1 MQPILNRIEILEM
14 KMEQLSV
21 PEVLEKVYEE
31 LAINK
36 KELVKTEWVKWIKYE
51 NFKLNAASRAGI
63 LDLLCPCHLQWKTMV
78 VVY

>member
-36 KELVKTEWVKWIKYE
+36 KELVKTE
-51 NFKLNAASRAGI
+51 
-63 LDLLCPCHLQWKTMV
+63 
-78 VVY
+78 